1 MKTQLHT
8 TKLDR
13 ATALSNL
20 KKDKLF
26 DLLIIGGGAT
36 GLGIA
41 LDASLRGLSVALV
54 EQHDF
59 CKGNFI
65 SRHQTCTWRCPLF

>member
-1 MKTQLHT
+1 MNARFDIP
-8 TKLDR
+8 KLDR
-13 ATALSNL
+13 AKACFDL
-20 KKDKLF
+20 KQDHLF
-26 DLLIIGGGAT
+26 DLLVIGGGAT

-59 CKGNFI
+59 QRELHLAPPN
-65 SRHQTCTWRCPLF
+65 LFMAVSVI